1 MVGLEYPL
9 MTPNERR
16 PAAAAAGVA
25 AAVATAWHLSK
36 RRLSQTLEEEEVVV
50 AVAEFPLMLLH
61 ERRPAEAEAA
71 VEVVATAWYP

>member
-1 MVGLEYPL
+1 MECPP

-16 PAAAAAGVA
+16 PAAVAAGVA
-25 AAVATAWHLSK
+25 VAVATAWHLSK

-50 AVAEFPLMLLH
+50 AVAEFPLMMLH